1 MTNVFTHRIRGF
13 RTINI
18 VLGATL
24 LVLAVGVNLAKT
36 FAGRERNLI
45 GQVERDIGKEE
56 TRIRMLQA
64 EVAHLEQP
72 ERLERLS
79 RAYLAM
85 APVTA
90 KQEATIDTLNAVAGP
105 SSGPQAVTVAA
116 PAAPGEALAIPIQ
129 TEPAPVQAEVDPV
142 Q

>member
-90 KQEATIDTLNAVAGP
+90 KQEATLDTLNAVAGP
-105 SSGPQAVTVAA
+105 HSGPRAVTVAA
-116 PAAPGEALAIPIQ
+116 PAAPSETLAIPIQ
-129 TEPAPVQAEVDPV
+129 TEPAPVQAEVGPV